1 MQVVLRSEVSD
12 RDCRVLDVPSRPALA
27 PRPVP
32 PASGLLH
39 LLDDPV
45 LDVRDVLQ
53 IEQVVP
59 FVAEEAG
66 DDIECDVGLRMAHV
80 RLVLRGEPANKHR
93 HAVGMEG
100 NELLLLPGERVV
112 DSDGHRAVR
121 MKAARI
127 KVLERH
133 AGRVR
138 FFQNLSIATHLMRKT
153 YGPRACNDGR
163 PWRVSSPPGI
173 RRAVASPGPAD
184 SSGPP
189 FFSLRASHSSG
200 PPWHSVDG

>member
-1 MQVVLRSEVSD
+1 MCFFFFSSRRRHTRFDCDWSSD
-12 RDCRVLDVPSRPALA
+12 VCSSDL
-27 PRPVP
+27 
-32 PASGLLH
+32 
-39 LLDDPV
+39 
-45 LDVRDVLQ
+45 
-53 IEQVVP
+53 
-59 FVAEEAG
+59 

-138 FFQNLSIATHLMRKT
+138 FFQSLSIAIHLMRKT

-163 PWRVSSPPGI
+163 PWRGSSPPRI
-173 RRAVASPGPAD
+173 RRAGAAPCPPDSRRPPFLSPPASPP
-184 SSGPP
+184 SCPP
-189 FFSLRASHSSG
+189 R
-200 PPWHSVDG
+200 PSVA

>member
-1 MQVVLRSEVSD
+1 MCFFFFSSRRRHTRFDCDWSSD
-12 RDCRVLDVPSRPALA
+12 VCSSDL
-27 PRPVP
+27 
-32 PASGLLH
+32 
-39 LLDDPV
+39 
-45 LDVRDVLQ
+45 
-53 IEQVVP
+53 
-59 FVAEEAG
+59 

-138 FFQNLSIATHLMRKT
+138 FFQSLSIAIHLMRKT